1 MIDLDVPVA
10 VQINMDIL
18 KQTVEIRE
26 EGIRD
31 TASALPYLPLYLT
44 LTPDSCEVF
53 IPSLWNSDFL
63 KLFTFAMGSEFK
75 H

>member
-26 EGIRD
+26 EGIRE
-31 TASALPYLPLYLT
+31 TASALPYLPLY

-63 KLFTFAMGSEFK
+63 KLSYICHGIRV
-75 H
+75 